1 MKCSVVIP
9 AAGSG
14 TRFGSETPKQFLL
27 LRGRPLIAH
36 AVERF
41 LNQAAVDRVVI
52 CGARAQLGRLEEL
65 KGDRGWERVLIV
77 EGGDSR
83 RDSVAAGVRAVQE
96 SNAELVAVHDAVRPF
111 FGSETFRLLLEAASL
126 DGAALPALPVTETIH
141 RVEGELVAETPDRS
155 HWYSAQ
161 TPQCFRIELLKDLLD
176 RAIEDGYAATDEAG
190 AAARYGHRVRIVRGD
205 WMNVKIT
212 RPEDL
217 LAAEANFDRWEAEL

>member
-1 MKCSVVIP
+1 MKCTVIIP

-14 TRFGSETPKQFLL
+14 TRFGGETPKQFLT

-41 LNQAAVDRVVI
+41 LGETVVDRVII
-52 CGARAQLGRLEEL
+52 CGAREHLSALDRLNAGRAW
-65 KGDRGWERVLIV
+65 DRVAII
-77 EGGDSR
+77 EGGDTR
-83 RDSVAAGVRAVQE
+83 RDSVAAGMSAVQE

-111 FGSETFRLLLEAASL
+111 FASETFRLLLEAASL
-126 DGAALPALPVTETIH
+126 HGAALPALPVTETIH
-141 RVEGELVAETPDRS
+141 RVEGEFVAETPERS

-161 TPQCFRIELLKDLLD
+161 TPQCFRVELLKDVLH
-176 RAIEDGYAATDEAG
+176 RAIEDRYAATDEAG

-205 WMNVKIT
+205 WMNIKIT

-217 LAAEANFDRWEAEL
+217 LAAEENFDRWAAEL